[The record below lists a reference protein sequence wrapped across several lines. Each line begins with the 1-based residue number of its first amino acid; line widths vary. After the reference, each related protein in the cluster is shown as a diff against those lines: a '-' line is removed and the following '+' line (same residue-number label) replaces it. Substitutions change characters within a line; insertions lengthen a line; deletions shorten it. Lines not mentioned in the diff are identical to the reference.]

1 MPNFEGYSPTR
12 AERAAIERAHATL
25 SQFTR
30 SDWELNDLT
39 KRERTGYGMRSDSV
53 PLIAAKALLCKWFLY
68 GIGNPDQLLRDTF
81 DLRPV
86 AVYMQGLG
94 ARAAARGDVGAG
106 VRLIFAAAQAAHE
119 AAFDR
124 MLERDRAAIAAS
136 VAAMNEAAS

>member
-1 MPNFEGYSPTR
+1 MPNFEGYNPTK
-12 AERAAIERAHATL
+12 AERAAIERAHGAL

-39 KRERTGYGMRSDSV
+39 KRERTGYGVRSDSI
-53 PLIAAKALLCKWFLY
+53 PLIAAKGLLCSWFLY
-68 GIGNPDQLLRDTF
+68 GLDNPDQLLRDTF

-94 ARAAARGDVGAG
+94 ARAASRSDAG
-106 VRLIFAAAQAAHE
+106 VGMRLLFATAQAAHD

-124 MLERDRAAIAAS
+124 MMNRDRAAIAAS
-136 VAAMNEAAS
+136 VAAMNEARP